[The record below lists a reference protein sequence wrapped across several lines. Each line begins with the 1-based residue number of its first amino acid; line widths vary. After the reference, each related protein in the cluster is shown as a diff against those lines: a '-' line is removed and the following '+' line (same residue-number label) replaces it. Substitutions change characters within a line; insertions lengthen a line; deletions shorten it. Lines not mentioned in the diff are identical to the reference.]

1 MRTLA
6 YLAVPLVALAAIASP
21 AAAQFVPQPA
31 LAIPQPDPGLMAFQE
46 MQRQQLVQQQNQIMS
61 LEAQLRTQQ
70 NLADVRAMAVSPRLP
85 PPNLNGKAPPPQIDT
100 NQLASIPD
108 SALADS
114 NRKVL
119 DAAGNRR

>member
-6 YLAVPLVALAAIASP
+6 ILAAPLALLAASP
-21 AAAQFVPQPA
+21 AFAQFVPAPPPGT
-31 LAIPQPDPGLMAFQE
+31 LAAPDPGAMALQE

-70 NLADVRAMAVSPRLP
+70 ALADLRALAVSPRLP
-85 PPNLNGKAPPPQIDT
+85 PPHLNSKAPPPQIDT
-100 NQLASIPD
+100 GQLASIPD

-119 DAAGNRR
+119 DAADNHR

>member
-6 YLAVPLVALAAIASP
+6 VIAALSFASP
-21 AAAQFVPQPA
+21 ALAQIAPNPS
-31 LAIPQPDPGLMAFQE
+31 LLPDPGQMALQE
-46 MQRQQLVQQQNQIMS
+46 MQRQQMVQQQNQIMS

-70 NLADVRAMAVSPRLP
+70 ALAAVEALKVAPRLT
-85 PPNLNGKAPPPQIDT
+85 PPNTNGRAPPPVNDT
-100 NQLASIPD
+100 SQLASIPD

-119 DAAGNRR
+119 DAAKPR

>member
-6 YLAVPLVALAAIASP
+6 YLVVPLFVLTASPALAQFAPAPLPGALAA
-21 AAAQFVPQPA
+21 
-31 LAIPQPDPGLMAFQE
+31 PDPGAMALQE

-70 NLADVRAMAVSPRLP
+70 NLADVRALAVSPRLP
-85 PPNLNGKAPPPQIDT
+85 PPNVNGRAPPPQIDT
-100 NQLASIPD
+100 SQLASIPD

-114 NRKVL
+114 NKKVL
-119 DAAGNRR
+119 DAAGNHR